1 MKDNKKLMIILAGL
15 CLLLVAGLVW
25 MLATH
30 HVVGWRL
37 YPKDAAALDLRE
49 ENLSI
54 ANYDALRQKMPEIP
68 IRWKVPFQG
77 SDVADDTTELTVTD
91 LTEADLNA
99 LDHLPQLETVH
110 AEGCTNYAALWALR
124 QRRPE
129 VQVHYSVNVDGQ
141 VLPEDTA
148 ALTLSGITMEELSL
162 LCYLPELKS
171 VTVTGGDRTENLLPL
186 QDHCREWDIGFF
198 LRLGGEDVPWDAE
211 ELEVSGVT
219 EGELNLLAFL
229 PNLERVDLEEPKASA
244 ESILALKER
253 YPKVQTTWA
262 VDFGGVRVASTDDME
277 EIDLS
282 GAQLESLEQLKAGM
296 TYFPEAE
303 VVFLGDCAFEN
314 EDLAQLRNEM
324 RPEYKVVWIVDF
336 NGKLPS
342 RTDIK
347 DFSPGRDGVYR
358 FNNDDAY
365 NLRYCEEIVCM
376 DIGHM
381 TVRDVDFLAFM
392 PDIEY
397 LILAHTEVQ
406 YIDAISNCKKLKFL
420 ELDWSCIRDV
430 SPLVGCTGLEDLN
443 IGKTWVDATPIFEMT
458 WLKNLYMIHGNKAQA
473 WQASQAM
480 PDTRVVASGPVT
492 VGSGWRRLP
501 NYYAMRDYLGV
512 PYMN

>member
-1 MKDNKKLMIILAGL
+1 MKDNKKLMTV
-15 CLLLVAGLVW
+15 LVALCALLMICAVW

-37 YPKDAAALDLRE
+37 YPKDAAALDLRGQ
-49 ENLSI
+49 NLSI
-54 ANYDALRQKMPEIP
+54 ANYEKLRKKMPQTL
-68 IRWKVPFQG
+68 IRWNVPFQG
-77 SDVADDTTELTVTD
+77 GTVADDTKELTVTT
-91 LTEADLNA
+91 LTEGDLDA
-99 LDHLPQLETVH
+99 LDHLPELETVH
-110 AEGCTNYAALWALR
+110 AESCTDYEMLWWLR

-129 VQVHYSVNVDGQ
+129 VQLHYCVNIDGQ
-141 VLPEDTA
+141 AFAEDTA
-148 ALTLSGITMEELSL
+148 ALELGGITMEELSL
-162 LCYLPELKS
+162 LCYLPDVKS

-198 LRLGGEDVPWDAE
+198 LRMGGQDIPWDIG
-211 ELEVSGVT
+211 ELEVACVT
-219 EGELNLLAFL
+219 EEELNFLAYL
-229 PNLERVDLEEPKASA
+229 PDLERLHLENPEAPA

-253 YPKVQTTWA
+253 YPHLQLTWS
-262 VDFGGVRVASTDDME
+262 VDFGAVTVRSTDDMT

-282 GAQLESLEQLKAGM
+282 GAGLDSLEQVKAGM
-296 TYFPEAE
+296 AYFPDAE
-303 VVFLGDCAFEN
+303 VVFLGDCDFEN
-314 EDLAQLRNEM
+314 EDLARLRNEM
-324 RPEYKVVWIVDF
+324 RPEYKVVWMVDF

-443 IGKTWVDATPIFEMT
+443 IGETWVDATPIFEMT

>member
-1 MKDNKKLMIILAGL
+1 MKDNKKLMMALVSLCVLLAL
-15 CLLLVAGLVW
+15 CAVW
-25 MLATH
+25 ILATH
-30 HVVGWRL
+30 HVVLWRL
-37 YPKDAAALDLRE
+37 YPKNAAALDLRGQ
-49 ENLSI
+49 NVSI
-54 ANYDALRQKMPEIP
+54 AGYDKLRQKMPEIP
-68 IRWKVPFQG
+68 IRWNVPFQG
-77 SDVADDTTELTVTD
+77 GTVADDTTSLTVTT
-91 LTEADLNA
+91 LTEEDLDA
-99 LDHLPQLETVH
+99 LDHLPRLETVH
-110 AEGCTNYAALWALR
+110 AGGCTDYEKLWWLR

-129 VQVHYSVNVDGQ
+129 VQVHYTVTIDGQ
-141 VLPEDTA
+141 TFSEDTA
-148 ALTLSGITMEELSL
+148 AMELGGITMEELSL

-171 VTVTGGDRTENLLPL
+171 VTVTGGHRTENLLPL
-186 QDHCREWDIGFF
+186 QDHCRERSIALF
-198 LRLGGEDVPWDAE
+198 LRMGGQNVPWNIG
-211 ELEVSGVT
+211 ELEVADVT
-219 EGELNLLAFL
+219 EDELNFLAFL
-229 PNLERVDLEEPKASA
+229 PDLERLHIQNPEAPA
-244 ESILALKER
+244 ESILALKAQ
-253 YPKVQTTWA
+253 YPRLQLTWS
-262 VDFGGVRVASTDDME
+262 VDFGGVTVRSTDDMA

-282 GAQLESLEQLKAGM
+282 GAELESLDQVKSGM
-296 TYFPEAE
+296 AYFPEAE
-303 VVFLGDCAFEN
+303 AVFLGDCGFEN
-314 EDLAQLRNEM
+314 EDLARLREEM
-324 RPEYKVVWIVDF
+324 RPKYKVVWMVDF

-358 FNNDDAY
+358 FTNDDAY

-406 YIDAISNCKKLKFL
+406 YIDAISGCKKLKFL

-443 IGKTWVDATPIFEMT
+443 IGETWVDATPIFEMT